1 MTSIRRLAAACLTAS
16 LVWCLAEGAPPARAE
31 TTLKVVM
38 HSDLKIVD
46 PIWTGCVRDAC
57 NFSRLRRC
65 PAEFTLLDRTIIF

>member
-1 MTSIRRLAAACLTAS
+1 MKKLSLFVLASIVALASVAS
-16 LVWCLAEGAPPARAE
+16 SAVAQ
-31 TTLKVVM
+31 TTLRVVM